1 MKHEGCLC
9 SIALGVGIVTK
20 AKQHVVIC
28 NKLNFQPE
36 SSKNE
41 QNPTCAESSCT
52 VNFLKQGIK
61 INCRFN
67 LLN

>member
-28 NKLNFQPE
+28 YKLNFQPE

-41 QNPTCAESSCT
+41 QNPTCAESELHSQFSKARYK
-52 VNFLKQGIK
+52 NKL
-61 INCRFN
+61 
-67 LLN
+67 